1 MISIPSTTQAKQD
14 NNQYFV
20 GDPEITFFKS
30 VFKRHTNFAIES
42 FDIPFEQNTTLF
54 HDSNKK
60 FICKIPKFGDLLG
73 KVFLR
78 LSVPP
83 MKTTND
89 YKFQFNDNFGLS
101 IIEELSLKINGVL
114 IEKLDAKILYTLY
127 KLHHTDEEQKQFKD
141 LINGNIHNN
150 IYVDTTDTSTLH
162 STTYVNK
169 YYNSPVRTENDILF
183 VPLDFAFTHFYKT
196 YVPLFLLENKAV
208 EIEVTLRSMND
219 MFTIEVFEKDYWYYD
234 KDTADYKETDNP
246 LTSALLRSN
255 ALDNTD
261 MSDTSITSTSDTML
275 YGEQT
280 SAEDTTVASY
290 PYYLQRYESRKRIR
304 RRATDPNIN
313 AFTYNS
319 AVPFSLEPSLQ
330 VEQIFLTKEEKYML
344 SNQST
349 EILIQQ
355 IHKKEFSNIK
365 GNQTQTILVENHSNL
380 IKELIIIVER
390 NDNDSR
396 NQFLNFT
403 NYEHAGLN
411 EDSIRKYQDNWWYD
425 ASGNES
431 ISVDGVATT
440 QTTNGT
446 TSSNELVFASPHGFS
461 AGVKV
466 VYNDNSATT
475 VTGLTSGTTYYVLLS
490 GTSTSQMKLE
500 ATIGGGNIITGGG
513 AAGNTVTFSKSVT
526 INGGTKS
533 FTITNDTFQDFLF
546 KYGPYGEAS
555 HGNNDGGANWTSN
568 KIQPQYQTYTI
579 EEIDEFRKIWQYRDI
594 SNNIPI
600 INSAN
605 FSTTFSGNPL
615 VEIDMLFDGTSR
627 EEIKE
632 SQYFNK
638 INPYLYHTN
647 DADPGV
653 YTYSFSIDPEA
664 YQPSGFCNMNVFRK
678 IQYKLTL
685 NQTELKPEH
694 EKTTFIDNYNTQN
707 ASKKI
712 IDYTLY
718 IDNTNPQKGKGKER
732 LMTTTELTDEAM
744 VLFNPN
750 VYDYNIFI
758 YSLKYNFITIKD
770 KLCTPLY
777 SLSQ

>member
-1 MISIPSTTQAKQD
+1 MISIPSTTQVREDAK
-14 NNQYFV
+14 NVHFIGN
-20 GDPEITFFKS
+20 PEVTFFKS

-42 FDIPFEQNTTLF
+42 FNIPFEENTTLF
-54 HDSNKK
+54 HDSNIK
-60 FICKIPKFGDLLG
+60 IHCKISKFGDLLG

-83 MKTTND
+83 MKTTNE

-101 IIEELSLKINGVL
+101 IIEELRFKINGVL

-127 KLHHTDEEQKQFKD
+127 KLHHSDEEQKQFKD

-183 VPLDFAFTHFYKT
+183 VPLDFACTHFYKT

-234 KDTADYKETDNP
+234 KDTADYKEPDNP
-246 LTSALLRSN
+246 SESALLRSN
-255 ALDNTD
+255 ALVNTD

-280 SAEDTTVASY
+280 SAEATTVASY

-304 RRATDPNIN
+304 HRATDPNIN

-330 VEQIFLTKEEKYML
+330 VEQIFLTKEEKHML
-344 SNQST
+344 SNQPT

-431 ISVDGVATT
+431 IGPK
-440 QTTNGT
+440 N
-446 TSSNELVFASPHGFS
+446 
-461 AGVKV
+461 
-466 VYNDNSATT
+466 
-475 VTGLTSGTTYYVLLS
+475 
-490 GTSTSQMKLE
+490 
-500 ATIGGGNIITGGG
+500 
-513 AAGNTVTFSKSVT
+513 VT
-526 INGGTKS
+526 ITGGTKS
-533 FTITNDTFQDFLF
+533 FTITNDKFQDFLF

-579 EEIDEFRKIWQYRDI
+579 EEIDEFRKIWQYRNI
-594 SNNIPI
+594 SNNIPN

-615 VEIDMLFDGTSR
+615 VEMDILLDGTSR

-632 SQYFNK
+632 SHYFNK

-647 DADPGV
+647 DADPCV

-694 EKTTFIDNYNTQN
+694 EKTTFINNYVTQN

-718 IDNTNPQKGKGKER
+718 IDNTNQQLGKGKER
-732 LMTTTELTDEAM
+732 DMTSAELTNEAM
-744 VLFNPN
+744 ALFNPN
-750 VYDYNIFI
+750 TYDYNISI

-770 KLCTPLY
+770 KICTPLY